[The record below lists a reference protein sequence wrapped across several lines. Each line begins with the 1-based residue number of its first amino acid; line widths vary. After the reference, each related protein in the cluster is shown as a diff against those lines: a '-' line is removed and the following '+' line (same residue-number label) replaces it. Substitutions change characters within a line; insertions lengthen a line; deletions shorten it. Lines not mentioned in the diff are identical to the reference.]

1 MQEKSLVGAK
11 YKYNGKD
18 IKILHQDP
26 SEVYFAMLK
35 ADGTP
40 GPKQRMDW
48 PTFKK
53 EVIGKNDSKVREL
66 LNVLEVD
73 PNEEDDKDSVE
84 WEWQFEFKGKK
95 VFGGFHFTDP
105 GKSPSGGA
113 PSRDSLDPYGGEGE
127 MPVLELVAL
136 HDEND
141 QPVVVT
147 PEEKE
152 QIESEA
158 AEKRWEEMGQE

>member
-1 MQEKSLVGAK
+1 MQEKSLVGAT

-18 IKILHQDP
+18 IKILHSDP
-26 SEVYFAMLK
+26 SEIYFAMLK

-48 PTFKK
+48 PTFKR
-53 EVIGKNDSKVREL
+53 EVINKSDSKVREL

-73 PNEEDDKDSVE
+73 PNEEDDKDSIE
-84 WEWQFEFKGKK
+84 WEWEFEFKGKK
-95 VFGGFHFTDP
+95 VFGGFHFVDP
-105 GKSPSGGA
+105 GKSPS
-113 PSRDSLDPYGGEGE
+113 GGEGE

-141 QPVVVT
+141 EPVTVT

-152 QIESEA
+152 QIENDA